1 MVNIALYFSE
11 RRQYNYLL
19 CLERVSMG
27 QEDEKVQR
35 LHDFQ
40 GYQVT
45 EAMCKEGGAKKD
57 WVFMHC
63 LPRKSDEVDDEVFIS
78 VDYVK

>member
-1 MVNIALYFSE
+1 
-11 RRQYNYLL
+11 
-19 CLERVSMG
+19 MG
-27 QEDEKVQR
+27 QEDEKAQR
-35 LHDFQ
+35 LQDFQ

-78 VDYVK
+78 VDFVKQNNVSPTFLGILRTTFFSFPSGS